1 MVRKIQDLSTNTF
14 ESPNTSVT
22 IEMCL
27 ALIANHGLND
37 RPSYPSE
44 LKQKLDEAS
53 SAYNASLHK
62 EQVRQTLKESKKLFS
77 KLSKMASELHAQIRS
92 MGYPNSHLMSKESV
106 SESTRFTRENFDELK
121 TLLSRFEMSAN
132 ITAKE
137 LPKEASGR
145 RKNVAAHTLFRKL
158 KDVFAESKPVT
169 RAGLESFV
177 MDYLEYID
185 FYKGID
191 APTKL
196 QRVRDNLKSHL

>member
-77 KLSKMASELHAQIRS
+77 KLSKM
-92 MGYPNSHLMSKESV
+92 K
-106 SESTRFTRENFDELK
+106 
-121 TLLSRFEMSAN
+121 
-132 ITAKE
+132 
-137 LPKEASGR
+137 SGT
-145 RKNVAAHTLFRKL
+145 N
-158 KDVFAESKPVT
+158 
-169 RAGLESFV
+169 
-177 MDYLEYID
+177 
-185 FYKGID
+185 
-191 APTKL
+191 
-196 QRVRDNLKSHL
+196 QR

>member
-1 MVRKIQDLSTNTF
+1 MVRKIRDLSTNTF

-22 IEMCL
+22 IEICI
-27 ALIANHGLND
+27 ALIANHGLDD

-62 EQVRQTLKESKKLFS
+62 EQVRQTSKESKKLFS

-92 MGYPNSHLMSKESV
+92 TGFRNSHLMSKESI

-121 TLLSRFEMSAN
+121 ILLSRFEVSVN

-145 RKNVAAHTLFRKL
+145 RKNVAVHTLFRKL
-158 KDVFAESKPVT
+158 KDVFEESKPVT